1 MFTCRLSGKK
11 SYVAC
16 LLLCT
21 KQEHQLQLAL
31 CQLMLLCESIYSCRS
46 TTLDSWTEEQLKVGL
61 LKTPYALLP
70 EMHSFLCLALYAL
83 LVCLH
88 WVCRAAMPCISN
100 LQYAPMR
107 ALRLGC
113 MHCRL
118 PLLEAISE
126 DARSSSNMAGQN
138 LALTRLSKRS
148 AGTSSLLD

>member
-1 MFTCRLSGKK
+1 MFTCRLSGKN

-31 CQLMLLCESIYSCRS
+31 CQVMLLCESVYSCRS

-61 LKTPYALLP
+61 LETPYASLP
-70 EMHSFLCLALYAL
+70 EMHSFLFLAW
-83 LVCLH
+83 VCLH
-88 WVCRAAMPCISN
+88 WVCRAAMPCILN
-100 LQYAPMR
+100 LQSAPMR
-107 ALRLGC
+107 AFQLGC

-118 PLLEAISE
+118 RLLEAISE

-138 LALTRLSKRS
+138 LALTRLSRRS
-148 AGTSSLLD
+148 ANVFNLLV